1 MNIDKDIEK
10 INKLYYLLD
19 NVYSTGLIEN
29 EERDEYQQAIENV
42 LSELSNLKWKN
53 EIYVKSIKSHKETI
67 EKQDKELETYKKIA
81 EKLAEDKI
89 IPKCKNCSDED
100 MHECTECTLDW
111 ARKEVENEKI

>member
-1 MNIDKDIEK
+1 MNIDKDIEIVK
-10 INKLYYLLD
+10 
-19 NVYSTGLIEN
+19 EN
-29 EERDEYQQAIENV
+29 IDDGTIYVRCGFTLNQAIENV

-67 EKQDKELETYKKIA
+67 EKRDIELETYKKIA

-100 MHECTECTLDW
+100 THECTECALEW
-111 ARKEVENEKI
+111 ARKEVESEEV